1 MTYKQI
7 ETSREIR
14 QWFKLISAMVGGAI
28 YIDWRYPE
36 LKEKIADKVKT
47 VFRKEQKWHTNN
59 LKTWSITR

>member
-14 QWFKLISAMVGGAI
+14 QWLKLISAMVGGAI

-36 LKEKIADKVKT
+36 LKEKIATGVKSM
-47 VFRKEQKWHTNN
+47 FKKEK
-59 LKTWSITR
+59 K